1 MRRNLP
7 LIQTAYIL
15 LVGPGH
21 GSAQGWDDRPK
32 DHGATT
38 NGFTQHKEPD
48 ALCSGS
54 RVGNCESVWRQ
65 DPAERTTTGRGCP
78 ATMHKSM
85 VGRASARRTSCSGCV
100 CCGLLSCAESDRWIC
115 RDFCSELE
123 TYHVLE
129 RLSAL
134 AVVPTRRTPA
144 TTRIVIS
151 GCLRPLLVV
160 ATGLLRLRRRS
171 GRWGTWRS
179 DVTETASAMADL
191 SKARR
196 RGRTGKDI
204 GSS

>member
-1 MRRNLP
+1 MDLHRDGTTDQKTTAQQLMGSPNTRNR
-7 LIQTAYIL
+7 TRCVA
-15 LVGPGH
+15 V
-21 GSAQGWDDRPK
+21 
-32 DHGATT
+32 
-38 NGFTQHKEPD
+38 
-48 ALCSGS
+48 
-54 RVGNCESVWRQ
+54 RVLGCESVWRQ

-85 VGRASARRTSCSGCV
+85 VGRASAGITSCSGCV

-160 ATGLLRLRRRS
+160 ATGLLRPRRRS
-171 GRWGTWRS
+171 GRWGYVEVGCDGDS
-179 DVTETASAMADL
+179 ISH
-191 SKARR
+191 
-196 RGRTGKDI
+196 G
-204 GSS
+204 